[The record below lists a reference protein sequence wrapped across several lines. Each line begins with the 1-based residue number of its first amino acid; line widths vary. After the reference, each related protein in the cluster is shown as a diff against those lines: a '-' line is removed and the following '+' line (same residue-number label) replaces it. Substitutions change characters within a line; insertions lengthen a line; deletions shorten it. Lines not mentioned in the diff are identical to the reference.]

1 MGTAGPLQTNCRLLS
16 SSGYW
21 ILLRWAEVGVN
32 LELERS
38 CRSRTC
44 NRRDLASTCVLRPCL
59 EELVSL
65 NFRGTELQS
74 RRRIGLRSELQYTNW
89 GTTEVEL
96 RFIYAKGK
104 EGHSMKLSHR

>member
-65 NFRGTELQS
+65 NFRGTELRR
-74 RRRIGLRSELQYTNW
+74 RRRIGLRVSYNIQTGE
-89 GTTEVEL
+89 TTEVEL
-96 RFIYAKGK
+96 RFIYADGT
-104 EGHSMKLSHR
+104 E